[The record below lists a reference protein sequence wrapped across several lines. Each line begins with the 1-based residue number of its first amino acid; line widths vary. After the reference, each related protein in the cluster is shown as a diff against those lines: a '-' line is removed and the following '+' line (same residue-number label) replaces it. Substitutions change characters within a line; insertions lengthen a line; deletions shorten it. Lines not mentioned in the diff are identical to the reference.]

1 MNQSHYNKGEVSIM
15 TIQESAE
22 MYLET
27 ILILS
32 KKIENVRSIDICK
45 QMNYSKPS
53 VSRAMKNLK
62 NESYIEIDEN
72 GYIELTEKG
81 MRIASKIY
89 EKHKILTD
97 YFISLGVSEKTAED
111 DACKIEHVISD
122 ETFNIIKKIAA

>member
-1 MNQSHYNKGEVSIM
+1 M
-15 TIQESAE
+15 TLQESGE

-32 KKIENVRSIDICK
+32 EKNSCVRSIDVAEY
-45 QMNYSKPS
+45 MNYSKPS
-53 VSRAMKNLK
+53 ISRAMKNLK
-62 NESYIEIDEN
+62 NEDYIDIDEN
-72 GYIELTEKG
+72 GYIELTKKG
-81 MRIASKIY
+81 MKIASKIY

-122 ETFNIIKKIAA
+122 ETFNVIKNNLK

>member
-1 MNQSHYNKGEVSIM
+1 M

-45 QMNYSKPS
+45 YMNYSKPS
-53 VSRAMKNLK
+53 ISRAMKNLK
-62 NESYIEIDEN
+62 NEVYIEIDGN

-81 MRIASKIY
+81 MKIASKIY

-97 YFISLGVSEKTAED
+97 YFVSLGVSEKTAED

-122 ETFNIIKKIAA
+122 ETFKAIKKELKK

>member
-1 MNQSHYNKGEVSIM
+1 M

-81 MRIASKIY
+81 MAIASKIY